1 MVAVSSSVIFHLYLV
16 QKTATS
22 IAVSIRLSRA
32 MFVVSVCENAIV
44 TALIV
49 VRIWHFSPHSRRDV
63 LGANFSG
70 GAGRAAL
77 AIVIESGLLYFS
89 VQLIY
94 CILYGIGNP
103 AELIVTGIALQIYVR
118 NLSPEVRIVVDSI
131 PQSHRASHRH

>member
-1 MVAVSSSVIFHLYLV
+1 
-16 QKTATS
+16 
-22 IAVSIRLSRA
+22 

>member
-1 MVAVSSSVIFHLYLV
+1 
-16 QKTATS
+16 
-22 IAVSIRLSRA
+22 

-49 VRIWHFSPHSRRDV
+49 VRIWHFSPHNRRDV